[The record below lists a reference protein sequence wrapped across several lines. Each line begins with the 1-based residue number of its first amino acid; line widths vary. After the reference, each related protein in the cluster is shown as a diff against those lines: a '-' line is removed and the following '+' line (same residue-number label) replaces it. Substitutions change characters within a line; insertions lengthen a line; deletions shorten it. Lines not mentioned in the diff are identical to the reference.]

1 MAQPGDGAYILQHG
15 EADPLAQIRSAYS
28 DLKRKEIDDLR
39 AAQLSGIR
47 IIPSNMV
54 DRPTMMIPVK
64 TWDALV
70 AKYGKAET
78 P

>member
-1 MAQPGDGAYILQHG
+1 MTETPMP
-15 EADPLAQIRSAYS
+15 ADTPTMTDVLAQIRAAYG
-28 DLKRKEIDDLR
+28 DLKRAEIDDLR
-39 AAQLSGIR
+39 AAQLSGIS
-47 IIPSNMV
+47 IIPNDMV
-54 DRPTMMIPVK
+54 DRPTMLVPVK